1 MSELGQQLKE
11 ARLQKGLS
19 LDDVQEMTKIRK
31 RYLEAIETGDY
42 KVLPGS
48 FYVRAFIKTYAETV
62 GLNPDEILEGHKSN
76 VPEPEP
82 EAVMEPVTQKRSSRP
97 ATIGSLKWLPTA
109 LMWLFL
115 VLIVAVI
122 YAYWVNNKHAAP
134 KTAENTTPITT
145 PSPSTPDGTKGENT
159 TQPQNTTTTPPQ
171 GSGQTTQPNN
181 GQTTTPNGGGGQTP
195 DAGQTGQT
203 QPGGTGTGTSN
214 TDATT
219 PDSSQQPVTT
229 APQQGVTV
237 AEDGKQGKTTIFKV
251 SSATGATV
259 KVDIKA
265 TGESWLEVYKG
276 QNSRGE
282 KLSYGMTKSG
292 DVMSFDIGPEVL
304 YIKSGRSSATEIS
317 VAGQPITDKKSTT
330 RVLLQQG
337 EAASTGT
344 SAGVSGSATDTTT
357 GSTNSTQDA
366 TDSSTTGG
374 E

>member
-62 GLNPDEILEGHKSN
+62 GLNPDEILEGHQSN

-97 ATIGSLKWLPTA
+97 ATIGNLKWLPTA

-115 VLIVAVI
+115 VLIVGVI
-122 YAYWVNNKHAAP
+122 YAYWVSNNHSTP

-145 PSPSTPDGTKGENT
+145 PNTTPSTTPNTTPNTSTPDT
-159 TQPQNTTTTPPQ
+159 T
-171 GSGQTTQPNN
+171 TTQPNN
-181 GQTTTPNGGGGQTP
+181 GQTTAPNGAGGQTP
-195 DAGQTGQT
+195 GAGQTGQT
-203 QPGGTGTGTSN
+203 QPDGTGN

-219 PDSSQQPVTT
+219 PNTGQQPDTT
-229 APQQGVTV
+229 TPQQGVTV
-237 AEDGKQGKTTIFKV
+237 AQDGKQGKTTIFKV
-251 SSATGATV
+251 SSATGATA

-276 QNSRGE
+276 ENSRGE

-292 DVMSFDIGPEVL
+292 DAMSFDIGPEGL
-304 YIKSGRSSATEIS
+304 YIKSGRSSATDIS
-317 VAGQPITDKKSTT
+317 VAGQPITDNKSTT
-330 RVLLQQG
+330 RVLIQQG
-337 EAASTGT
+337 EASSTGT
-344 SAGVSGSATDTTT
+344 SAGVTGLPADSTT
-357 GSTNSTQDA
+357 GSS
-366 TDSSTTGG
+366 TDSAQSGTDSTTTNG

>member
-62 GLNPDEILEGHKSN
+62 GLNPDEILEGHQSN

-97 ATIGSLKWLPTA
+97 ATIGNLKWLPTA

-115 VLIVAVI
+115 VLIVGVI
-122 YAYWVNNKHAAP
+122 YAYWVSNNHSTP
-134 KTAENTTPITT
+134 KTAENITPITT
-145 PSPSTPDGTKGENT
+145 PSTTPSTSTPDT
-159 TQPQNTTTTPPQ
+159 T
-171 GSGQTTQPNN
+171 TTQPNN
-181 GQTTTPNGGGGQTP
+181 GQTTAPNGAGGQTP

-203 QPGGTGTGTSN
+203 QPDGTGN

-219 PDSSQQPVTT
+219 PDTGQQSDTT
-229 APQQGVTV
+229 TPQQGVTV
-237 AEDGKQGKTTIFKV
+237 VQDGKQGKTTIFKV
-251 SSATGATV
+251 SSATGATA

-292 DVMSFDIGPEVL
+292 DAMSFDIGPEGL
-304 YIKSGRSSATEIS
+304 YIKSGRSSATDIS
-317 VAGQPITDKKSTT
+317 VAGQPITDNKSTT
-330 RVLLQQG
+330 RVLIQQG
-337 EAASTGT
+337 EASSTGT
-344 SAGVSGSATDTTT
+344 SAGVTGSPADSTT
-357 GSTNSTQDA
+357 GSS
-366 TDSSTTGG
+366 TDSAQSGTDSTTTDG